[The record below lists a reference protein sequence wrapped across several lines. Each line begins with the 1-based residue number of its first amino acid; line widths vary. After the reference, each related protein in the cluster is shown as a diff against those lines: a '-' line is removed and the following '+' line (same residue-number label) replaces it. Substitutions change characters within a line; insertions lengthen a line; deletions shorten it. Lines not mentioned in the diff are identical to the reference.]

1 MTFIQSFVP
10 LSPLALTSHLLFG
23 AGLVLVSLFITRL
36 MLHRF
41 RIMDTPNDRSS
52 HTEPVPKAGGL
63 AVVATFLLGI
73 MAIYLLG
80 DKTPISQGYFSGFVL
95 SALAIAVVSFYDDIN
110 YKSFTVKLGTQV
122 LAACVMIA
130 FGVVID
136 QIGLPRVGLVQL
148 GWLAYP
154 VTFLWIVGLT
164 NSFNFMDGLDGMA
177 AGVAVIVSFFFGLIT
192 LSQGSTF
199 VYITCYT
206 VLAGSLGFLYYNFP
220 PARIFMGDVG
230 SAFLGFIFATLAI
243 IAARYDHSH
252 TSFFVMPLLLFN
264 FIFDTGFTFVR
275 RLLNREYVTQ
285 AHRTHL
291 YQLCNRLGCSH
302 RTVSLSYYAMCVAQG
317 LGAICMVRITGDQR
331 VLVFIPYLLFQI
343 VFAAIVLK
351 KSKQAGLL

>member
-1 MTFIQSFVP
+1 MTFFHSIFYP
-10 LSPLALTSHLLFG
+10 TPLALTSHVLFG
-23 AGLVLVSLFITRL
+23 AALILVSMFITRL

-41 RIMDTPNDRSS
+41 RIMDDPNARSS
-52 HTEPVPKAGGL
+52 HTNPVPKSGGL
-63 AVVATFLLGI
+63 AIVVTFLLGVV
-73 MAIYLLG
+73 AIYLFG
-80 DKTPISQGYFSGFVL
+80 DKTPISQGYFIGFVL
-95 SALAIAVVSFYDDIN
+95 AAMTIAVVSFYDDIN
-110 YKSFTVKLGTQV
+110 HKSFIVKLGTQI
-122 LAACVMIA
+122 LAAGVMVA
-130 FGVVID
+130 FGVVVD
-136 QIGLPRVGLVQL
+136 EVALPGVGLVQL

-154 VTFLWIVGLT
+154 VTLLWIVGLT
-164 NSFNFMDGLDGMA
+164 NSYNFMDGLDGMA
-177 AGVAVIVSFFFGLIT
+177 AGVAVIVSFFFGVIT

-199 VYITCYT
+199 VYITCYA
-206 VLAGSLGFLYYNFP
+206 VLAGSLGFLFYNFP

-264 FIFDTGFTFVR
+264 FIFDTGFTFFR

-291 YQLCNRLGCSH
+291 YQLCNQLGCSH
-302 RTVSLSYYAMCVAQG
+302 RTVSLSYYAMCIVQG
-317 LGAICMVRITGDQR
+317 LGAIYMLQIIGDQR
-331 VLVFIPYLLFQI
+331 VLVFIPYLIFQL

>member
-1 MTFIQSFVP
+1 MSFFQFFDA
-10 LSPLALTSHLLFG
+10 LTPLALFSHMFFG
-23 AGLVLVSLFITRL
+23 TGLVLVSMLITRV

-41 RIMDTPNDRSS
+41 RIMDNPTGRSS
-52 HTEPVPKAGGL
+52 HTVPVPKSGGL
-63 AVVATFLLGI
+63 AVVVTFLLGI

-80 DKTPISQGYFSGFVL
+80 DKTPISQGYFAGFIL

-122 LAACVMIA
+122 LAACVVIA
-130 FGVVID
+130 FGVVLDEIA
-136 QIGLPRVGLVQL
+136 LPRVGLVQL

-206 VLAGSLGFLYYNFP
+206 LLAGSLGFLFYNFP

-264 FIFDTGFTFVR
+264 FIFDTGFTFIR

-291 YQLCNRLGCSH
+291 YQLFNQLGYSH
-302 RTVSLSYYAMCVAQG
+302 RTVSLSYCAMCIVQG
-317 LGAICMVRITGDQR
+317 LGAICMLQIAGDKR

-343 VFAAIVLK
+343 VFAAVVLK
-351 KSKQAGLL
+351 KSNQAGLL

>member
-1 MTFIQSFVP
+1 MTSFQSIIL
-10 LSPLALTSHLLFG
+10 LSPQALFNHVLFG
-23 AGLVLVSLFITRL
+23 TFLVLVSMFITRL

-41 RIMDTPNDRSS
+41 RIMDAPNARSS
-52 HTEPVPKAGGL
+52 HSVPVPKAGGL

-80 DKTPISQGYFSGFVL
+80 DKTSISHGYFAGFVL

-110 YKSFTVKLGTQV
+110 YKSFAVKLGTQV
-122 LAACVMIA
+122 LAAGVMIA

-136 QIGLPRVGLVQL
+136 KISLPTIGVVQL

-164 NSFNFMDGLDGMA
+164 NAFNFMDGLDGMA

-206 VLAGSLGFLYYNFP
+206 VLAGSLGFLSYNFP

-264 FIFDTGFTFVR
+264 FIFDTGITFTR

-291 YQLCNRLGCSH
+291 YQLYNQLGYSH
-302 RTVSLSYYAMCVAQG
+302 RTVSLSYYAMCIVQG
-317 LGAICMVRITGDQR
+317 LGAIYMLRITGDQR
-331 VLVFIPYLLFQI
+331 VLVFIPYLLFQM
-343 VFAAIVLK
+343 VFAAVVLK
-351 KSKQAGLL
+351 KSKEAGLL